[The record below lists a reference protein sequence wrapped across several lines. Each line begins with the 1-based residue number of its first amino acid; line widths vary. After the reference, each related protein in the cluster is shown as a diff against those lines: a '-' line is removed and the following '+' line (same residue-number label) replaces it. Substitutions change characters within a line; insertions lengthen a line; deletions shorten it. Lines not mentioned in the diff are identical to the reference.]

1 MRRAEAGRD
10 THDRSATVTG
20 PVGAVPKV
28 RAVTELADGR
38 RLRSARRRAISCAAS
53 RRVAHGA
60 SMTVFGTYAWSLT
73 ALSRNIL
80 AQSPGARRAP
90 LARPSPRQLF
100 SCEGLDRNRRP
111 RRSHFAHARFVASCE
126 VDHVGAA
133 RRSPPRNPAALAEAQ
148 SASEMFDVMHP
159 PDPDFDIYK
168 DKGVPTGETKPRGL
182 VHRDRDWHRSVHVW
196 LVDVVRQTVALQKRS
211 PAKDTF
217 PDRYDISAAGHIEA
231 GGDSRDTAA
240 RELVEELGVTLAP
253 DSLDFCF
260 TVPAEQAGIG
270 GCNCFE
276 DVYVAKMDAASVDF
290 AVGEAEVTEATWW
303 TIANSSANF
312 ERQI

>member
-1 MRRAEAGRD
+1 MRCV
-10 THDRSATVTG
+10 SKSG
-20 PVGAVPKV
+20 PRRVDDYVRYVRLVAD
-28 RAVTELADGR
+28 RAVEK
-38 RLRSARRRAISCAAS
+38 
-53 RRVAHGA
+53 H
-60 SMTVFGTYAWSLT
+60 FGTES
-73 ALSRNIL
+73 
-80 AQSPGARRAP
+80 RRAP
-90 LARPSPRQLF
+90 RATRPSVAEAAV
-100 SCEGLDRNRRP
+100 SHAKDSIGTAGLDARTSRTRDSSRRAKLTMSAQP
-111 RRSHFAHARFVASCE
+111 
-126 VDHVGAA
+126 AA
-133 RRSPPRNPAALAEAQ
+133 PPPRNPAALAEAQ

-303 TIANSSANF
+303 TIAELERKLREADLTVVPRVSKYIDAFF
-312 ERQI
+312 ERLERDYGYRRTA